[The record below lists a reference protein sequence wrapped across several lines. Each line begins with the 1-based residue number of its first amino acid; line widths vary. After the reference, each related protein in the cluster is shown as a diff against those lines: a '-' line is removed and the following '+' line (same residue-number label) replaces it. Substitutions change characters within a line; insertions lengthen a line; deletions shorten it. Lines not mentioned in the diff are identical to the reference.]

1 MKKYQIIYADPPWR
15 YHVYSKKG
23 MGRSAE
29 SHYPTMSVDDICALP
44 VGDLADKNCVLF
56 LWVTNPCL
64 LEGISVLRAWGFTY
78 KTIAFAWVKQN
89 KKADSIF
96 KGMGYYTRSNAEY
109 CLLATRGRVLDRK
122 SRSVSS
128 VVISHIEEHS
138 RKPNEVR
145 SRIVQLFGDLPKI
158 ELFARQTVEGWDCW
172 GNETNKFNK
181 GIKEEKI
188 EGR

>member
-89 KKADSIF
+89 KKADSLF
-96 KGMGYYTRSNAEY
+96 WGMGYWTRSNVEF
-109 CLLATRGRVLDRK
+109 CILATKGNPKRINAGVHQ
-122 SRSVSS
+122 
-128 VVISHIEEHS
+128 VILSHIEERGAVLWHQCSVQQPHHGGPQAAEKPQWSDS
-138 RKPNEVR
+138 RYAGFRQVLQRQARDRQQFPAH
-145 SRIVQLFGDLPKI
+145 FG
-158 ELFARQTVEGWDCW
+158 
-172 GNETNKFNK
+172 
-181 GIKEEKI
+181 
-188 EGR
+188 